1 MIKKETIIIIIFSIS
16 LTWILTIFF
25 TVQLPSQS
33 KIQDNYIF
41 NESYSN
47 ESYFCE
53 FSKCKFLFPYK
64 ISEQESKA
72 QKHMIQYAQMAQKLD
87 RILILPNVGKSRIGS
102 CLEYP
107 FNYYYLIESL
117 QRNFPNLKLMTQ
129 KQFYKWVKSQKNKK
143 PSYQHIIIQEN
154 RNRKFHD
161 FIKDQSNNNNNINII
176 TKKGLCFDEIDEM
189 DFDNNNNYNYNYN
202 LTIGGRYWKN
212 DQSLENLSNFI
223 INNLKLFNNTE
234 ILLMEQKF
242 IYPLFPNHIPHLEY
256 SPHII
261 NKAIKISQHIKPY
274 IAIQWRMELGNP
286 LNMPKCAEK
295 LISRLEDLKKVY
307 NTKNIYFATD
317 YPLKDSLRQS
327 FSFHDIKQEYH
338 GKAIDILRDNIN
350 FFSWF
355 NFTPT
360 DQFGNNMN
368 IKEFALSG
376 IPGILDKIVCTRA
389 KIFLIA
395 PPECRK
401 KTSSYTSMINSE
413 RFDLMKANVEG
424 IENISLE
431 W

>member
-1 MIKKETIIIIIFSIS
+1 
-16 LTWILTIFF
+16 
-25 TVQLPSQS
+25 
-33 KIQDNYIF
+33 
-41 NESYSN
+41 
-47 ESYFCE
+47 
-53 FSKCKFLFPYK
+53 
-64 ISEQESKA
+64 
-72 QKHMIQYAQMAQKLD
+72 MIQYAQMAQKLD
-87 RILILPNVGKSRIGS
+87 RILILPNVG
-102 CLEYP
+102 
-107 FNYYYLIESL
+107 
-117 QRNFPNLKLMTQ
+117 
-129 KQFYKWVKSQKNKK
+129 
-143 PSYQHIIIQEN
+143 
-154 RNRKFHD
+154 
-161 FIKDQSNNNNNINII
+161 
-176 TKKGLCFDEIDEM
+176 
-189 DFDNNNNYNYNYN
+189 
-202 LTIGGRYWKN
+202 GRYWKN
-212 DQSLENLSNFI
+212 DQ
-223 INNLKLFNNTE
+223 T
-234 ILLMEQKF
+234 
-242 IYPLFPNHIPHLEY
+242 
-256 SPHII
+256 
-261 NKAIKISQHIKPY
+261 
-274 IAIQWRMELGNP
+274 IQWRMELGNP

-338 GKAIDILRDNIN
+338 GKAIDILRDNVN

-431 W
+431 WYFMVKMCISILCIIIYLIICLSII

>member
-1 MIKKETIIIIIFSIS
+1 MKHIFVN
-16 LTWILTIFF
+16 FQN
-25 TVQLPSQS
+25 V
-33 KIQDNYIF
+33 N
-41 NESYSN
+41 
-47 ESYFCE
+47 SYFHI
-53 FSKCKFLFPYK
+53 KYR
-64 ISEQESKA
+64 EQESKA

-129 KQFYKWVKSQKNKK
+129 KQFYKWIKSQKNKK

-154 RNRKFHD
+154 R
-161 FIKDQSNNNNNINII
+161 
-176 TKKGLCFDEIDEM
+176 LCFDEIDEM

-234 ILLMEQKF
+234 ILLMEQNF

-295 LISRLEDLKKVY
+295 LISH
-307 NTKNIYFATD
+307 
-317 YPLKDSLRQS
+317 SLRQS

-338 GKAIDILRDNIN
+338 GKAIDILRDNVN

>member
-1 MIKKETIIIIIFSIS
+1 
-16 LTWILTIFF
+16 
-25 TVQLPSQS
+25 
-33 KIQDNYIF
+33 
-41 NESYSN
+41 
-47 ESYFCE
+47 
-53 FSKCKFLFPYK
+53 
-64 ISEQESKA
+64 
-72 QKHMIQYAQMAQKLD
+72 
-87 RILILPNVGKSRIGS
+87 
-102 CLEYP
+102 
-107 FNYYYLIESL
+107 
-117 QRNFPNLKLMTQ
+117 
-129 KQFYKWVKSQKNKK
+129 
-143 PSYQHIIIQEN
+143 
-154 RNRKFHD
+154 
-161 FIKDQSNNNNNINII
+161 
-176 TKKGLCFDEIDEM
+176 
-189 DFDNNNNYNYNYN
+189 
-202 LTIGGRYWKN
+202 
-212 DQSLENLSNFI
+212 
-223 INNLKLFNNTE
+223 
-234 ILLMEQKF
+234 MEQNF

-338 GKAIDILRDNIN
+338 GKAIDILRDNVN